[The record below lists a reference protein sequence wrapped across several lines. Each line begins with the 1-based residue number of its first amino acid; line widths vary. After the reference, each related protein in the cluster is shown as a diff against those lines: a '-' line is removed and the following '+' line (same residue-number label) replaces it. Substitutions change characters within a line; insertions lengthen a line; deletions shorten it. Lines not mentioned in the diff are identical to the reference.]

1 MSEAVLTA
9 APPASL
15 RPVWRE
21 RIARGLQART
31 DDLRLALATLSGHK
45 LRSFLTLLGIVIG
58 VFTVVAM
65 MALLD
70 GLQRSLNRTM
80 GQLGAGVFQI
90 QKWPNFNF
98 GPLSA
103 EVVARKK
110 ITVAQ
115 ALALSDAVH
124 EVKP

>member
-1 MSEAVLTA
+1 MSEAVVQ
-9 APPASL
+9 APPRKLRGPALGRFSL
-15 RPVWRE
+15 PLR
-21 RIARGLQART
+21 ARA

-70 GLQRSLNRTM
+70 GLQRSLSKTM
-80 GQLGAGVFQI
+80 GQLGADVFQI

-98 GPLSA
+98 GPLSP
-103 EVVARKK
+103 EVLARKK

-115 ALALSDAVH
+115 ALALRD
-124 EVKP
+124 